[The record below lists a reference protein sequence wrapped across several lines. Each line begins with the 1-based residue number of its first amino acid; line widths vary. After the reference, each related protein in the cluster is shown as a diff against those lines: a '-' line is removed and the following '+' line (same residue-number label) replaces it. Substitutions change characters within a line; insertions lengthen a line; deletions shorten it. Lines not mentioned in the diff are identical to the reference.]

1 MLLFS
6 HQVIEQQKTSLSI
19 SYLWRE
25 MIDIAALALAFYVPY
40 FRLMS
45 KINQELDQKIDYFLA
60 RKEK

>member
-1 MLLFS
+1 
-6 HQVIEQQKTSLSI
+6 
-19 SYLWRE
+19 